1 MVLTFYIV
9 ICILS
14 LICCA
19 VFYWK
24 KRNFYSVRYTMIFLL
39 AFLSHFC
46 YVLLA
51 LARDVREALIIN
63 KFLYVGGCFLPLVGL
78 LLVFSICKIHV
89 SKWVHFVLVGF
100 CMIVYCCVLTSGY
113 LPLFYESVEL
123 EIHDGAAVLMKEYG
137 PLHILF
143 YAEIG
148 ILLVLT
154 FYALIY
160 GYLHKPDVSRRN
172 LAIAAFMQ
180 IFSIF
185 AYFIGRAITKD
196 IEWMAVADLVDEIG
210 FLIIMDRVVLYDVGD
225 LVSSSIIKEGQ
236 FGYISLDLQKRYLSA
251 TDAAKR
257 FFPEIAHNH
266 ADKIIENEDVR
277 VLFDKWIEDL
287 KRENVSKLHYH
298 RRGEFIYAVR
308 VSDLY
313 DGSKKRGYL
322 LEINDDTA
330 HQQHLESIERYNKN
344 LNEELKVKTR
354 MIRDLRHKDP
364 Q

>member
-1 MVLTFYIV
+1 M
-9 ICILS
+9 
-14 LICCA
+14 
-19 VFYWK
+19 
-24 KRNFYSVRYTMIFLL
+24 
-39 AFLSHFC
+39 
-46 YVLLA
+46 
-51 LARDVREALIIN
+51 
-63 KFLYVGGCFLPLVGL
+63 
-78 LLVFSICKIHV
+78 
-89 SKWVHFVLVGF
+89 
-100 CMIVYCCVLTSGY
+100 
-113 LPLFYESVEL
+113 
-123 EIHDGAAVLMKEYG
+123 
-137 PLHILF
+137 
-143 YAEIG
+143 
-148 ILLVLT
+148 LT

-364 Q
+364 K